1 MDSELEAQLN
11 EQLQQMSDLLSQQNS
26 AMSAQIKAMND
37 AVNAS
42 NGQSSAAKNLSSAEN
57 DAVKNTSTSNKKV
70 ESAGKAMDM
79 VKEAN
84 ERLSTSLDKGK
95 SAISGFAVAMT
106 DVTPGMAKY
115 AASLKDATLAVAT
128 MASGFGPLGKATEG
142 ILGVFASLVTAATKY
157 NDAVVQGYDDVS
169 KLGAGIGTS
178 AEDIVKLGHNAGLSS
193 QNLSLLTK
201 NAASLGMNIRSLGT
215 TTSKGLDTFGKMIA
229 VGDTTLEQYRKLG
242 FSQEDLIEAQ
252 TAYIDIQTQA
262 GADLKKSPEELQKAS
277 LAYIDNLNVMAEM
290 TGVSVK
296 QQQDAQ
302 KQALAQENF
311 DVYMSGLQAK
321 KAEALKSGNKAEAD
335 RLQKIYDAKLELAT
349 QAKANLDPKQA
360 QGVLEGISTN
370 GKTIMSK
377 EVAKLEMSGIHIS
390 KMNDELNKGNKQT
403 GRLLGENAQAVEN
416 YRKRFGDLGTAA
428 GDASIGMMNAFNLG
442 VKSFESGNKFYD
454 LRTKEGQEAW
464 QKQYDATVE
473 KQKKDK
479 ESHDKL
485 LDQRAALEKNERQAR
500 LAFDDLLSKLSAMF
514 TKVALKAMP
523 LMVSAL
529 TFISNHFDTIVTVT
543 KTLGIALA
551 ALAAVMAGAKVVNF
565 FRSFTDNMKGIFLGK
580 QTLGSSTTKPMHVR
594 MAGSGKAVT
603 TGSGAVSKMIGKS
616 ASAGNLLNEAE
627 EVAGKKGNKNGMLGK
642 AEQGMSG
649 ISKMS
654 SAPGADKSGIFLEGL
669 AKGLQAL
676 GKAAPEV
683 IEGSGAL
690 AAAIVAI
697 GAAVGAAGFILGKTL
712 PYLATGLHDFDK
724 VNGENLK
731 DVGIGMAG
739 LGAGILAMGG
749 STVVNAFGSI
759 VSMFS
764 QGKDEKND
772 PIKKLGEQIVN
783 FQNIPIKPDKV
794 EKNAKAFV
802 AFSQAFAQAAATS
815 SLGTVAS
822 GIANGVSGFF
832 SKEPPF
838 KKFKEFSEL
847 KINEVQTKKNAL
859 AFKEF
864 AEAMSSY
871 HGNGPLG
878 ALGSIS
884 TALADAVY
892 KHFQMKPPVDEFAH
906 FASLPIDPKKAKSN
920 AEAFVDFA
928 NAMSNYKA
936 APGALDALS
945 QLVGG
950 GLMKLVGVGGPV
962 DAFADFAKRDF
973 GPNMEKNADA
983 FQKYAESMAASGG
996 IAGSSPGG
1004 GGGGGAGGSSGAGG
1018 SALQSGVSAGQAAV
1032 GFVGGLVS
1040 GAGNLVS
1047 NAFDWA
1053 KAGITGKPTDVLNFT
1068 GESGQYANFA
1078 ALDPAMQQA
1087 VILSATDYKKATGR
1101 KMTINSARRSVA
1113 DQERLWAET
1122 VKLGHPGIGPHG
1134 MLVAKPPRLGG
1145 NPPHLRGNAIDIQEG
1160 VSDSAKAIPIL
1171 KAHNL
1176 KQTYGGKDPVHFDLK
1191 AKDGGVFDG
1200 PRGGYPIAMHGS
1212 EMISPLKKDSILM
1225 KLAKTS
1231 ASKVNATDAKKK
1243 ISQVSQTHGSSQVL
1257 YSENMRLNKEIAEKL
1272 DRVITVLESDHDTQH
1287 KILREVRI

>member
-1 MDSELEAQLN
+1 MDTETQTQLN

-26 AMSAQIKAMND
+26 AMSAQIKVMND
-37 AVNAS
+37 VISATGS
-42 NGQSSAAKNLSSAEN
+42 QSSATKKVTSAEN
-57 DAVKNTSTSNKKV
+57 DVIKNTNTSNKKV

-84 ERLSTSLDKGK
+84 ERFATSLDKGK

-115 AASLKDATLAVAT
+115 AASLKEATLAVAT

-142 ILGVFASLVTAATKY
+142 ILGVFASLVASATKY
-157 NDAVVQGYDDVS
+157 NDAVVQGYDDVA

-229 VGDTTLEQYRKLG
+229 VGDNTLEQYRKLG

-321 KAEALKSGNKAEAD
+321 KMEALKAGNKAEAD
-335 RLQKIYDAKLELAT
+335 RLQKVYDAKLELAT

-377 EVAKLEMSGIHIS
+377 EVAKLEMSGIHINQ
-390 KMNDELNKGNKQT
+390 MNDELNKGNKQT

-442 VKSFESGNKFYD
+442 TKSFESGNKFYD

-464 QKQYDATVE
+464 QKQYDATVA

-485 LDQRAALEKNERQAR
+485 LDQRAVQEKNERQAR

-514 TKVALKAMP
+514 TKVVLKAMP
-523 LMVSAL
+523 IMLSVL

-551 ALAAVMAGAKVVNF
+551 ALAAAMVGAKVVNF

-580 QTLGSSTTKPMHVR
+580 QKLGSSATKPMYVR
-594 MAGSGKAVT
+594 MAGSGPGKAVAS
-603 TGSGAVSKMIGKS
+603 GSGAIGKIVGKS
-616 ASAGNLLNEAE
+616 ASAGNLLHEAE
-627 EVAGKKGNKNGMLGK
+627 EATGKKGNGNGMFGK

-649 ISKMS
+649 LSKL
-654 SAPGADKSGIFLEGL
+654 ANQPGASSVGTFLGGL
-669 AKGLQAL
+669 SKGLGGVGKALPEFAL
-676 GKAAPEV
+676 GSAAV
-683 IEGSGAL
+683 
-690 AAAIVAI
+690 AAAIVA
-697 GAAVGAAGFILGKTL
+697 VGAAIAAAGWIAGKAMPTL
-712 PYLATGLHDFDK
+712 AEGLQSFDPVDGK
-724 VNGENLK
+724 NLK

-749 STVVNAFGSI
+749 AKISDALGNLASW
-759 VSMFS
+759 FS
-764 QGKDEKND
+764 GNKKDPLD
-772 PIKKLGEQIVN
+772 SLGEELTK
-783 FQNIPIKPDKV
+783 FQSLKIDK
-794 EKNAKAFV
+794 EKVKYNSEAFV
-802 AFSQAFAQAAATS
+802 YFSKAFAQASAIQ
-815 SLGTVAS
+815 SLGTITA

-838 KKFKEFSEL
+838 EKFVNFSHL
-847 KINEVQTKKNAL
+847 KINPQQTKQNAT
-859 AFKEF
+859 AFKYF
-864 AEAMSSY
+864 SEAMSAY
-871 HGNGPLG
+871 KGNGPLG
-878 ALGSIS
+878 ALGSIATS
-884 TALADAVY
+884 LADGASKFFGV
-892 KHFQMKPPVDEFAH
+892 KPPIDQFNYFSH
-906 FASLPIDPKKAKSN
+906 LPINPKKAKAN
-920 AEAFVDFA
+920 AAAFTDFA
-928 NAMSNYKA
+928 NALSEYK
-936 APGALDALS
+936 
-945 QLVGG
+945 
-950 GLMKLVGVGGPV
+950 GGPGIGDAISSLAGGV
-962 DAFADFAKRDF
+962 LNSFLGKDGPIDAFDKFTKMNF
-973 GPNMEKNADA
+973 GPNMDKNSDA
-983 FQKYAESMAASGG
+983 FEKYANSVTKVSNN
-996 IAGSSPGG
+996 GSSGG
-1004 GGGGGAGGSSGAGG
+1004 GGGGGGGGGNQQGGFMSS
-1018 SALQSGVSAGQAAV
+1018 VSAGMNTGASVGAGAV
-1032 GFVGGLVS
+1032 GVVEGAIGATASGIGSAVS
-1040 GAGNLVS
+1040 SAWKYLTGTGAEKGV
-1047 NAFDWA
+1047 
-1053 KAGITGKPTDVLNFT
+1053 KPEVL
-1068 GESGQYANFA
+1068 
-1078 ALDPAMQQA
+1078 
-1087 VILSATDYKKATGR
+1087 GR
-1101 KMTINSARRSVA
+1101 KQQLEKILGRKLIVTSGVRPGVA
-1113 DQERLWAET
+1113 N
-1122 VKLGHPGIGPHG
+1122 HG
-1134 MLVAKPPRLGG
+1134 DGS
-1145 NPPHLRGNAIDIQEG
+1145 AIDIGLNTNHLSEDDKVKMITNAIG
-1160 VSDSAKAIPIL
+1160 MGFTGIGAEYAASGGAHIHLDTSHKVLTAWGSDYHAES
-1171 KAHNL
+1171 
-1176 KQTYGGKDPVHFDLK
+1176 
-1191 AKDGGVFDG
+1191 
-1200 PRGGYPIAMHGS
+1200 
-1212 EMISPLKKDSILM
+1212 LKKDAPWLINYISSIKSGKKPGNEHGGPPTIGGDTGKM
-1225 KLAKTS
+1225 ISSIKKDSVIAKLGKKTS
-1231 ASKVNATDAKKK
+1231 TTKTTKKK
-1243 ISQVSQTHGSSQVL
+1243 ESH
-1257 YSENMRLNKEIAEKL
+1257 EKEIMENFQQGNSLDTAYTKNMVLNAQIANKL
-1272 DRVITVLESDHDTQH
+1272 DQVIGILESDHDTQH